1 MALERRPRGIR
12 KLVEESRAAEETAAG
27 SRTWAEEFETSVQA
41 FMSATT
47 LKMNLLEKCTLC
59 RRGLTP
65 EHLQS
70 GRHIQKLTL
79 SAELDF
85 LRAPW
90 KEFVFW
96 ASSWPQ
102 PLG

>member
-27 SRTWAEEFETSVQA
+27 SRTWDEDFETSVEA
-41 FMSATT
+41 FIVRHHFEDEFAG
-47 LKMNLLEKCTLC
+47 KCTLC

-70 GRHIQKLTL
+70 GRHIQKLRL
-79 SAELDF
+79 SAELDL

-96 ASSWPQ
+96 VSSWPR